1 MQEFIVTFDFIDRL
15 LLWIIYALS
24 QRNTLIRVLM
34 GKESEHE
41 TTMLSNVYNNG
52 NV

>member
-15 LLWIIYALS
+15 LLWIIYALNK
-24 QRNTLIRVLM
+24 RNTLIRVLVR
-34 GKESEHE
+34 KEPEHE
-41 TTMLSNVYNNG
+41 ATMLSNIYNNG